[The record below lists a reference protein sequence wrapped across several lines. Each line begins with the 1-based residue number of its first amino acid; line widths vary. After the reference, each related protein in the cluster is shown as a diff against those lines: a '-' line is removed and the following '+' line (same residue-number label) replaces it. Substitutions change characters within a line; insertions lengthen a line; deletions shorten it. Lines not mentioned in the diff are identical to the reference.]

1 MYGTRQREG
10 DYRPMRLWLP
20 IYRYGAAGRRRP
32 LPSNHVCPGAWMP
45 RRVTVVG
52 RMVRVIPLSE
62 REMRTAFLLIDR
74 VTREVG
80 EPEFR
85 ALGDLGLRRRR
96 VFVVRDATG
105 SWLIDAMDGDQD
117 IVGLGPEAVW
127 ATSACGL
134 DRWIAARQLTSYVGD
149 SDFLPE
155 TAPALD
161 LHFTRDEAPVDA
173 QEVEDELATR
183 MFFMPGGQH
192 LS

>member
-1 MYGTRQREG
+1 
-10 DYRPMRLWLP
+10 
-20 IYRYGAAGRRRP
+20 
-32 LPSNHVCPGAWMP
+32 MP
-45 RRVTVVG
+45 RRVATVG

-62 REMRTAFLLIDR
+62 GQVRTVFLLIER
-74 VTREVG
+74 VTWELG
-80 EPEFR
+80 EPALG

-105 SWLIDAMDGDQD
+105 SWLIDAMDGDED

-134 DRWIAARQLTSYVGD
+134 DRWIAARQLTSYLGD
-149 SDFLPE
+149 PAFLPE

-161 LHFTRDEAPVDA
+161 LRFTRAAAHADVLEAEDA
-173 QEVEDELATR
+173 AAAR
-183 MFFMPGGQH
+183 MLSTLGGQR

>member
-1 MYGTRQREG
+1 
-10 DYRPMRLWLP
+10 
-20 IYRYGAAGRRRP
+20 
-32 LPSNHVCPGAWMP
+32 MP
-45 RRVTVVG
+45 RRVASVG

-62 REMRTAFLLIDR
+62 REMRTAFLLIER
-74 VTREVG
+74 VTWELG
-80 EPEFR
+80 EPAFR

-105 SWLIDAMDGDQD
+105 SWLIDAMDGDHD

-134 DRWIAARQLTSYVGD
+134 DRWIAARQLTSYVGEPT
-149 SDFLPE
+149 FLPE

-161 LHFTRDEAPVDA
+161 LRFTRDEAAADSPDVGG
-173 QEVEDELATR
+173 EVATR
-183 MFFMPGGQH
+183 MLFTPGGRR